1 MHFWHQ
7 ETGFFYRFCR
17 LQQKYFRKKTRFRAN
32 HASKNKKKENAL
44 FSPPATPKEAKSQN
58 SSPPS
63 YRDRTTM
70 QTKILLIKLTQLAQK
85 KTQRCQIAPFLESAA
100 IICRFTAL
108 AQSSNSK
115 LLILLIFTSSTG

>member
-17 LQQKYFRKKTRFRAN
+17 LQQKYFRKKTRFRAT
-32 HASKNKKKENAL
+32 HASKNRKKENA
-44 FSPPATPKEAKSQN
+44 FFCPPATPKEAQSPN

-63 YRDRTTM
+63 YRVRTTK

-85 KTQRCQIAPFLESAA
+85 KTRDVKSRPFWRVL
-100 IICRFTAL
+100 
-108 AQSSNSK
+108 QSSAVSPR
-115 LLILLIFTSSTG
+115 SEE